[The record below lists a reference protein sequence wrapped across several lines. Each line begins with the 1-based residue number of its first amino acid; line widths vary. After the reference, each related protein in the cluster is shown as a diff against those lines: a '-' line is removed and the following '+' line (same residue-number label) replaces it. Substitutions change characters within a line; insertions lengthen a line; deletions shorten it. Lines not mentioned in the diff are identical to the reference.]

1 MSNYVLVVW
10 TNMSDQPYTVERGE
24 NFVALH
30 TKGCEMEEQADNFER
45 YEVVSAGRLEDI
57 LSEDEWYCWEEEEYF
72 SSGVYEGMLTDNQL
86 HLLTGDRA

>member
-10 TNMSDQPYTVERGE
+10 TNMSDQPYAIERGD

-57 LSEDEWYCWEEEEYF
+57 LSDDIWYCWEEQEYWE
-72 SSGVYEGMLTDNQL
+72 SEVYECMITDNQTKRL
-86 HLLTGDRA
+86 EVF

>member
-10 TNMSDQPYTVERGE
+10 TNMSDYPYTVERGD

-45 YEVVSAGRLEDI
+45 YEVMSTGRLQDI
-57 LSEDEWYCWEEEEYF
+57 LSDDIWYCWEEDDYF
-72 SSGVYEGMLTDNQL
+72 TSGVYVDMITDNQMKRL
-86 HLLTGDRA
+86 EE

>member
-30 TKGCEMEEQADNFER
+30 TKGCEMEERADNFER
-45 YEVVSAGRLEDI
+45 YEVMSIEKYQDLVNDDL
-57 LSEDEWYCWEEEEYF
+57 WYCWEEQEYTESGRYEE
-72 SSGVYEGMLTDNQL
+72 MLTDNQL
-86 HLLTGDRA
+86 KGIK